1 MNKIFFILIFLS
13 LSACGGG
20 DTQSN
25 LPNNASS
32 NNASSNNTSNSSSSN
47 TSGSSSNS
55 TGAVSRM
62 KKDKNEVDS
71 SVFGKSKFE

>member
-1 MNKIFFILIFLS
+1 MNKIFLILIFLS

-20 DTQSN
+20 GDTQSN
-25 LPNNASS
+25 LP

-47 TSGSSSNS
+47 TSGSSSSS
-55 TGAVSRM
+55 TGAVSRV
-62 KKDKNEVDS
+62 KKEKNEVDS